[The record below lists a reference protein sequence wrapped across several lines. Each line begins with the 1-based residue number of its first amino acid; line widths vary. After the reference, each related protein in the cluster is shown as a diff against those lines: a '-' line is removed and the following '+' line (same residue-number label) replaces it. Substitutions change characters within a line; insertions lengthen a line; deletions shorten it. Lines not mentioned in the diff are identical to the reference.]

1 MGHEVIAGHL
11 HALADTSYKAFN
23 ATLIPNVSPE
33 TMLGIRVPQLR
44 SYAKELLRSD
54 MDGGTHVVEDF
65 LEALPHTLFEENMLH
80 AMLLLSLIHI

>member
-1 MGHEVIAGHL
+1 MGYEVIAGHL

-65 LEALPHTLFEENMLH
+65 LEALPPHLVRGKH
-80 AMLLLSLIHI
+80 ASRDAT